1 MKFSPRGLFRLN
13 LHNADVVAP
22 PRLGSEGGEIE
33 ELKGGCPPT
42 SCSMSSFAVPVMED
56 GDGQYTIHPVTGKRI
71 DRPNEWKPPNPDL
84 SWRVLSDPYIATG
97 IYHADG
103 SMMTHIEVGSES
115 ELCASRCLAT
125 GVRNKSGK
133 HKGITPQ
140 CGVGVLSYSLQI
152 RLKGVYAIKRLGKL
166 ILQCFKG
173 RCAHGGIDSH
183 SSNVPMHAPAPRTE
197 VDEQQ
202 RSGCGLRD
210 MTCWT
215 LVNSR
220 LIVYQCCQ
228 GFACESLLFSLETSR
243 INHFRTTATRFDVL
257 SSSITTMSLL
267 SLSRQT
273 YVVSVDSTNFPLT
286 SRE

>member
-1 MKFSPRGLFRLN
+1 MTIKFYGLAFGAGTSPWVSF
-13 LHNADVVAP
+13 A
-22 PRLGSEGGEIE
+22 
-33 ELKGGCPPT
+33 K
-42 SCSMSSFAVPVMED
+42 SSFSCHFLP
-56 GDGQYTIHPVTGKRI
+56 
-71 DRPNEWKPPNPDL
+71 
-84 SWRVLSDPYIATG
+84 
-97 IYHADG
+97 
-103 SMMTHIEVGSES
+103 
-115 ELCASRCLAT
+115 
-125 GVRNKSGK
+125 
-133 HKGITPQ
+133 
-140 CGVGVLSYSLQI
+140 
-152 RLKGVYAIKRLGKL
+152 
-166 ILQCFKG
+166 
-173 RCAHGGIDSH
+173 
-183 SSNVPMHAPAPRTE
+183 NVPMPAPAPRTE

-267 SLSRQT
+267 SLSRHT